1 MKIDLYFSYRS
12 PYSYLILPRM
22 LKLKEK
28 YDIEI
33 NFKVVYPIAIR
44 MPEWFKG
51 KNFFTFFFF
60 KMIDMRLQAKKL
72 GIPFTSKLKPDPI
85 RQNIMTGK
93 ISSHQPYIF
102 DICHLGQMA
111 QMKGV
116 GMEFAFEVSSL
127 IFGGVENW
135 NTDENL
141 SAAAKKVGLDLNQ
154 LRESVNVHEEEIIEQ
169 IKQNQV
175 DQLNAGHHGVPLTVI
190 GDKHFFGQDQFD
202 KIMKTLKEN
211 GLKER

>member
-1 MKIDLYFSYRS
+1 MNLDLYFSYRS

-22 LKLKEK
+22 LELKEK
-28 YDIEI
+28 FDIDI

-44 MPEWFKG
+44 MPE
-51 KNFFTFFFF
+51 FF
-60 KMIDMRLQAKKL
+60 KNKKFPWFAALSLDIRKNAKKL
-72 GIPFTSKLKPDPI
+72 DMAYTTKLKPDPI
-85 RQNIMTGK
+85 KQSMMTGK
-93 ISSHQPYIF
+93 ISKEQPYIF

-111 QMKGV
+111 QIKGV

-127 IFGGVENW
+127 IFGGTENW
-135 NTDENL
+135 NSDENL
-141 SAAAKKVGLDLNQ
+141 SRAANNVGLDLGQ
-154 LRESVNVHEEEIIEQ
+154 LRESISVHEEEIIKQ

-190 GDKHFFGQDQFD
+190 GDKHFFGQDQFK

>member
-44 MPEWFKG
+44 MPEWFEG

-141 SAAAKKVGLDLNQ
+141 SEAAKKAGLDLTQ
-154 LRESVNVHEEEIIEQ
+154 LRESVNVHEEEIIGQ

-190 GDKHFFGQDQFD
+190 GDKYFFGQDQFD
-202 KIMKTLKEN
+202 KIMETLKEN

>member
-44 MPEWFKG
+44 MPEWFEG

-141 SAAAKKVGLDLNQ
+141 SEAAKKVGLDLNQ

-202 KIMKTLKEN
+202 KIMETLKEN

>member
-22 LKLKEK
+22 LKLKEE

-44 MPEWFKG
+44 MPEWFEG
-51 KNFFTFFFF
+51 KNIFTYFFF
-60 KMIDMRLQAKKL
+60 KMIDMRRQAKKL
-72 GIPFTSKLKPDPI
+72 GVPFTTKLKPDPI

-141 SAAAKKVGLDLNQ
+141 SEAAKKVGLDLNQ
-154 LRESVNVHEEEIIEQ
+154 LKESVRVHEEEIIGQ

-190 GDKHFFGQDQFD
+190 GEKYFFGQDQFD
-202 KIMKTLKEN
+202 KIMETLLEL
-211 GLKER
+211 GLKKT

>member
-44 MPEWFKG
+44 MPEWFEG

-141 SAAAKKVGLDLNQ
+141 SEAAKKVGLDLTQ
-154 LRESVNVHEEEIIEQ
+154 LRESVNVHEEEIIGQ

-190 GDKHFFGQDQFD
+190 GDKHFFGQEQFD
-202 KIMKTLKEN
+202 KIMETLKEN

>member
-44 MPEWFKG
+44 MPEWFDG

-141 SAAAKKVGLDLNQ
+141 SEAAKKVGLDLTQ
-154 LRESVNVHEEEIIEQ
+154 LRESVNVHEEEIIGQ

-202 KIMKTLKEN
+202 KIMETLKEN

>member
-44 MPEWFKG
+44 MPEWFEG

-102 DICHLGQMA
+102 DICHLVQMA

-141 SAAAKKVGLDLNQ
+141 SEAAKKVGLDLNQ
-154 LRESVNVHEEEIIEQ
+154 LRESVKVHEEEIIGQ

-175 DQLNAGHHGVPLTVI
+175 DQLNAGHHGVPLTGI
-190 GDKHFFGQDQFD
+190 GGKHFFGQDQFD

>member
-44 MPEWFKG
+44 MPEWFEG

-141 SAAAKKVGLDLNQ
+141 SEAAKKVGLDLNQ
-154 LRESVNVHEEEIIEQ
+154 LRESVNVHEEEIIGQ

-190 GDKHFFGQDQFD
+190 GDKHYFGQDQFD
-202 KIMKTLKEN
+202 KIMETLKEN

>member
-44 MPEWFKG
+44 MPEWFEG

-141 SAAAKKVGLDLNQ
+141 SEAAKKVGLDLNQ
-154 LRESVNVHEEEIIEQ
+154 LRESVDVHEEEIIGQ

>member
-44 MPEWFKG
+44 MPEWFEG

-60 KMIDMRLQAKKL
+60 KMIDMRLKAKKL

-141 SAAAKKVGLDLNQ
+141 SEAAKKVGLDLNQ
-154 LRESVNVHEEEIIEQ
+154 LRESVNVHEEEIIGQ

>member
-44 MPEWFKG
+44 MPEWFEG

-111 QMKGV
+111 QIKGV

-141 SAAAKKVGLDLNQ
+141 SEAAKKAGLDLTQ
-154 LRESVNVHEEEIIEQ
+154 LRESVNVHEEEIIGQ

-202 KIMKTLKEN
+202 KIMETLKEN

>member
-22 LKLKEK
+22 LKLKER

-44 MPEWFKG
+44 MPEWFEG

-141 SAAAKKVGLDLNQ
+141 SEAAKKVGLDLIQ
-154 LRESVNVHEEEIIEQ
+154 LRESVNVHEEEIIGQ

>member
-44 MPEWFKG
+44 MPEWFEG

-141 SAAAKKVGLDLNQ
+141 SQAAKKVGLDLNQ
-154 LRESVNVHEEEIIEQ
+154 LRESVNVHEEEIIGQ

-202 KIMKTLKEN
+202 KIMETLKEN

>member
-44 MPEWFKG
+44 MPEWFEG

-141 SAAAKKVGLDLNQ
+141 SEAAKKVGLDLTQ
-154 LRESVNVHEEEIIEQ
+154 LRESVNVHEEEIIGQ

-175 DQLNAGHHGVPLTVI
+175 DQLNAGSLSFSFSFKSYLI
-190 GDKHFFGQDQFD
+190 LLIKSFL
-202 KIMKTLKEN
+202 LKFS
-211 GLKER
+211 

>member
-44 MPEWFKG
+44 MPEWFEG

-72 GIPFTSKLKPDPI
+72 GIPFSTKLKPDPI

-141 SAAAKKVGLDLNQ
+141 SEAAKKVGLDLNQ
-154 LRESVNVHEEEIIEQ
+154 LRESVNVHEQEIIGQ

-202 KIMKTLKEN
+202 KIMETLKEN

>member
-44 MPEWFKG
+44 MPEWFEG

-141 SAAAKKVGLDLNQ
+141 SEAAKKVGLDLTQ

-175 DQLNAGHHGVPLTVI
+175 DQLNAGHHGVPLTVV

-202 KIMKTLKEN
+202 KIMETLKEN

>member
-28 YDIEI
+28 YDIDI
-33 NFKVVYPIAIR
+33 NFKIVYPIAIR
-44 MPEWFKG
+44 MPEWFEG
-51 KNFFTFFFF
+51 KNIFTYFFF

-72 GIPFTSKLKPDPI
+72 GIPFTTKLRPDPI

-93 ISSHQPYIF
+93 ISNHQPYIF

-111 QMKGV
+111 QIKGV
-116 GMEFAFEVSSL
+116 GIEFAFEVSSM
-127 IFGGVENW
+127 IFGGVEKW

-141 SAAAKKVGLDLNQ
+141 SKAAKKVGLDLKQ
-154 LRESVNVHEEEIIEQ
+154 LRESVNVHEEEIISQ

-190 GDKHFFGQDQFD
+190 GYKHFYRQDQFK
-202 KIMKTLKEN
+202 KIMKTLEEN

>member
-44 MPEWFKG
+44 MPEWFEG

-141 SAAAKKVGLDLNQ
+141 SEAAKKVGLDLMQ
-154 LRESVNVHEEEIIEQ
+154 LRESVNVHEEEIIGQ

-202 KIMKTLKEN
+202 KIMETLKEN
-211 GLKER
+211 GLRER

>member
-1 MKIDLYFSYRS
+1 
-12 PYSYLILPRM
+12 M

-44 MPEWFKG
+44 MPEWFEG

-141 SAAAKKVGLDLNQ
+141 SEAAKKAGLDLTQ
-154 LRESVNVHEEEIIEQ
+154 LRESVNVHEEEIIGQ

-190 GDKHFFGQDQFD
+190 GDKYFFGQDQFD
-202 KIMKTLKEN
+202 KIMETLKEN

>member
-44 MPEWFKG
+44 MPEWFEG

-141 SAAAKKVGLDLNQ
+141 SEAAKKVGLDLTQ
-154 LRESVNVHEEEIIEQ
+154 LRESVNVHEEEIIGQ

-202 KIMKTLKEN
+202 KIIKTLKEN

>member
-22 LKLKEK
+22 LKLKEE

-44 MPEWFKG
+44 MPEWFGG
-51 KNFFTFFFF
+51 KNIFTYFFF
-60 KMIDMRLQAKKL
+60 KMIDMRRQAKKL
-72 GIPFTSKLKPDPI
+72 GVPFTTKLKPDPI

-116 GMEFAFEVSSL
+116 GMEFAFEVSSV

-141 SAAAKKVGLDLNQ
+141 SEAAKKVGLDLNQ
-154 LRESVNVHEEEIIEQ
+154 LKESVRVHEEEIIGQ
-169 IKQNQV
+169 IRQNQV

-190 GDKHFFGQDQFD
+190 GDKYFFGQDQFD
-202 KIMKTLKEN
+202 KIMETLLEL
-211 GLKER
+211 GLKKT

>member
-22 LKLKEK
+22 LKLKER

-44 MPEWFKG
+44 MPEWFEG

-141 SAAAKKVGLDLNQ
+141 SQAAKKVGLDLIQ
-154 LRESVNVHEEEIIEQ
+154 LRESVNVHEQEIIGQ

-202 KIMKTLKEN
+202 KIMETLKEN

>member
-22 LKLKEK
+22 LRLKEK

-44 MPEWFKG
+44 MPEWFEG

>member
-22 LKLKEK
+22 LKLKEE

-44 MPEWFKG
+44 MPEWFEG

-135 NTDENL
+135 NTNENL
-141 SAAAKKVGLDLNQ
+141 SEAAKKVGLDLNQ
-154 LRESVNVHEEEIIEQ
+154 LRESVNVHEEEIIGQ

-202 KIMKTLKEN
+202 KIMETLKEN

>member
-22 LKLKEK
+22 LRLKEK

-44 MPEWFKG
+44 MPEWFEG

-141 SAAAKKVGLDLNQ
+141 SEAAKKVGLDLNQ
-154 LRESVNVHEEEIIEQ
+154 LRESVNVHEEEIIGQ

-202 KIMKTLKEN
+202 KIMETLKEK

>member
-44 MPEWFKG
+44 MPEWFEG

-60 KMIDMRLQAKKL
+60 KMIDMRLKAKKL

-141 SAAAKKVGLDLNQ
+141 SEAAKKVGLDLNQ
-154 LRESVNVHEEEIIEQ
+154 LRESVNVHEEEIIGQ

-202 KIMKTLKEN
+202 KIMETLKEK

>member
-1 MKIDLYFSYRS
+1 
-12 PYSYLILPRM
+12 M

-141 SAAAKKVGLDLNQ
+141 TEAAKKVGLDLNQ
-154 LRESVNVHEEEIIEQ
+154 LRESVNVHEEEIIGQ

-202 KIMKTLKEN
+202 KIMETLKEN

>member
-22 LKLKEK
+22 LRLKEK

-44 MPEWFKG
+44 MPEWFEG

-141 SAAAKKVGLDLNQ
+141 SEAAKKVGLDLNQ

>member
-44 MPEWFKG
+44 MPEWFEG

-60 KMIDMRLQAKKL
+60 KMLDMRLQAKKL

-141 SAAAKKVGLDLNQ
+141 SEAAKKVGLDLTQ
-154 LRESVNVHEEEIIEQ
+154 LRESVNVHEEEIIGQ

-202 KIMKTLKEN
+202 KIMETLKEN

>member
-141 SAAAKKVGLDLNQ
+141 SEAAKKVGLDLNQ
-154 LRESVNVHEEEIIEQ
+154 LRESVNVHEEEIIGH

-202 KIMKTLKEN
+202 KIMETLKEN

>member
-44 MPEWFKG
+44 MPEWFEG

-141 SAAAKKVGLDLNQ
+141 SEAAKKVGLDLNQ
-154 LRESVNVHEEEIIEQ
+154 LRNSVNVHEEEIIGQ

-190 GDKHFFGQDQFD
+190 GDKHFFGQDHFD

>member
-22 LKLKEK
+22 LELKEK
-28 YDIEI
+28 YDIDI
-33 NFKVVYPIAIR
+33 NFKIVYPIAIR
-44 MPEWFKG
+44 MPEWFEG
-51 KNFFTFFFF
+51 KNIFTYFFF

-72 GIPFTSKLKPDPI
+72 GIPFTTKLRPDPI

-93 ISSHQPYIF
+93 ISNHQPYIF

-111 QMKGV
+111 QIKGV
-116 GMEFAFEVSSL
+116 GIEFAFEVSSL
-127 IFGGVENW
+127 IFGGVEKW

-141 SAAAKKVGLDLNQ
+141 SKAAKKVGLDLKQ
-154 LRESVNVHEEEIIEQ
+154 LRESVNVHEEEIISQ
-169 IKQNQV
+169 IKQNQA

-190 GDKHFFGQDQFD
+190 GDKHFFGQDQFN
-202 KIMKTLKEN
+202 KIMKTLEEN

>member
-22 LKLKEK
+22 LELKEK

-44 MPEWFKG
+44 MPEWFEG

-135 NTDENL
+135 NTEENL
-141 SAAAKKVGLDLNQ
+141 SEAAKKVGLDLTQ

-175 DQLNAGHHGVPLTVI
+175 DQLNAGHHGVPLTVV

-202 KIMKTLKEN
+202 KIMETLKEN

>member
-1 MKIDLYFSYRS
+1 
-12 PYSYLILPRM
+12 M

-44 MPEWFKG
+44 MPEWFEG

-141 SAAAKKVGLDLNQ
+141 SEAAKKVGLDLIQ
-154 LRESVNVHEEEIIEQ
+154 LRESVNVHEEEIIGQ

-190 GDKHFFGQDQFD
+190 GDKYFFGQDQFE
-202 KIMKTLKEN
+202 KIMETLKEN

>member
-44 MPEWFKG
+44 MPEWFEG
-51 KNFFTFFFF
+51 KNFFTYFFF

-141 SAAAKKVGLDLNQ
+141 SEAAKKVGLDLNQ
-154 LRESVNVHEEEIIEQ
+154 LRESVNVHEQEIIGQ

-190 GDKHFFGQDQFD
+190 GDRHFFGQDQFD
-202 KIMKTLKEN
+202 KIMETLKEN